1 MKQKNYFIHIAI
13 WVALVLFRWLVES
26 NNEALNAFI
35 ISTTLYSIYAITF
48 YGSSLIQKY
57 TLDKKKY
64 LLFILEIATL
74 FIVCTVLLRISFKI
88 LDFKLMANIPI
99 GVSQYGAARIL
110 FVILA
115 SFVYRFAVNKQ
126 EAEHLKNK
134 VLLEKTETELQFLKN
149 QINPHFFF
157 NTLNNIYGLSYNSNP
172 KAPEAIIK
180 LSNAMRYIIYETQSN
195 RVPLIKELEFINNYL
210 ELERLRLT
218 NPDNLLY
225 NAQVNVSAYSIT
237 PLILLPFIENC
248 FKHGDIVNNSNGKV
262 EINIWIENDYLNFSC
277 VNSFEKQVKQ
287 KYGGI
292 GNSNVE
298 KRLHLIYGNT
308 YKLEKQIENQQYFV
322 FLELPLNI

>member
-1 MKQKNYFIHIAI
+1 
-13 WVALVLFRWLVES
+13 
-26 NNEALNAFI
+26 
-35 ISTTLYSIYAITF
+35 
-48 YGSSLIQKY
+48 
-57 TLDKKKY
+57 
-64 LLFILEIATL
+64 
-74 FIVCTVLLRISFKI
+74 
-88 LDFKLMANIPI
+88 MANIPI